1 MKRMEVVCGILR
13 KGDQVYVAK
22 RMGKHADGVWEFPG
36 GKIEDGETPEA
47 AVIRELWEELHV
59 HAEVVQYVGDT
70 IDHQE
75 GWEIHVQAFL
85 CISKEEPTQLTAH
98 SEGHWIDSDEVYAY
112 SFQKADLVILDRLQE
127 VMAC

>member
-13 KGDQVYVAK
+13 KGGQVYVAK

-98 SEGHWIDSDEVYAY
+98 SEGHWIDPAEVYAY